1 MSYLACFPKIQDLKV
16 HYPKSMEKEGR
27 EKVIKEV
34 TDDTG
39 KVTDTSTLLLVASL
53 RSFEVTKFQN
63 RTSWNVGFD

>member
-1 MSYLACFPKIQDLKV
+1 
-16 HYPKSMEKEGR
+16 MEKEGR
-27 EKVIKEV
+27 EREKVTEEV

-63 RTSWNVGFD
+63 IELLGMLALTSR